1 MIKLLSIDDRSRL
14 VCSSDPSVTSEIDAV
29 IWLDAD
35 ATDHKPDALI
45 VEVRPLNSREF
56 LRLQG
61 EVQKSPSPEIE
72 LVVRAAEV
80 GLCSVLADGK
90 TTTASDDLRVWLD
103 KFPPAELSALG
114 AYVINTTLLGEDER
128 PT

>member
-1 MIKLLSIDDRSRL
+1 MIKLLSTEDRARL
-14 VCSSDPSVTSEIDAV
+14 VCSSDPSVSSDLDAV
-29 IWLDAD
+29 IWLDASN
-35 ATDHKPDALI
+35 TEHKPDALI

-61 EVQKSPSPEIE
+61 EVQQSPSPEIE

-80 GLCSVLADGK
+80 GICTVEAEGK
-90 TTTASDDLRVWLD
+90 TTTDAADLRVWLD

-114 AYVINTTLLGEDER
+114 AYVINITLIGEDER

>member
-1 MIKLLSIDDRSRL
+1 MIKLRSTEDRARL
-14 VCSSDPSVTSEIDAV
+14 VCSSDPSVSSDFDAV
-29 IWLDAD
+29 IWLDASN
-35 ATDHKPDALI
+35 TEHKPDSLI

-61 EVQKSPSPEIE
+61 EVQQSPSPEIE

-80 GLCSVLADGK
+80 GICTVEAEGK
-90 TTTASDDLRVWLD
+90 TTTDATELRAWLD

-114 AYVINTTLLGEDER
+114 AYVINITLIGEDER

>member
-1 MIKLLSIDDRSRL
+1 MIKLLSTEDRARL
-14 VCSSDPSVTSEIDAV
+14 VCSSDPSVSSDLDAV
-29 IWLDAD
+29 IWLDASN
-35 ATDHKPDALI
+35 TEHKPDSLI

-61 EVQKSPSPEIE
+61 EVQQSPSPEIE

-80 GLCSVLADGK
+80 GICTVEAEGK
-90 TTTASDDLRVWLD
+90 TTTDATELRSWLD

-114 AYVINTTLLGEDER
+114 AYVINITLIGEDER